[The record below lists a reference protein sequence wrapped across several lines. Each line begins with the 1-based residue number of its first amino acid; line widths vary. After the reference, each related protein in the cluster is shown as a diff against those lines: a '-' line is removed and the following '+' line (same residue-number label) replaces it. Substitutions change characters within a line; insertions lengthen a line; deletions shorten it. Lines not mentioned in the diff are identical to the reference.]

1 MLMLNGNSYA
11 GGVNALEAGNAASL
25 TGKRG
30 ALCINENG
38 KLGYRYLKLLKNW
51 TQNSDAR
58 YSAEHVKSGR
68 SSPSL
73 SPHLYIS

>member
-1 MLMLNGNSYA
+1 MLKLNGNSYA
-11 GGVNALEAGNAASL
+11 GGEDALEAGNAASL

-51 TQNSDAR
+51 IQNSDAQC
-58 YSAEHVKSGR
+58 SSEHVKSGR